1 MGGGAPLH
9 NAIAPQY
16 GRLLMDGQGAEG
28 AAETLADER
37 QERDDVRVLDT
48 TEEVGERPPDE
59 NEGSERFV
67 PV

>member
-1 MGGGAPLH
+1 
-9 NAIAPQY
+9 
-16 GRLLMDGQGAEG
+16 MDGQGAEG